1 MTAKEYL
8 SQARYLDARI
18 NTKIKQLEALNTLA
32 TSATS
37 VLTGMPHSPNKAT
50 SKMAD
55 IVDKIVDLQAEINR
69 DIDAL
74 VDLKGEMRSKLE
86 MVPAEDYKAI
96 LEMRY
101 LCFMS
106 WEQIAS
112 NLGLSVPYTYKLHD
126 RALKGFESRA
136 SPNRCSRI
144 CPRPLTRSRNPS
156 SRSQAKNGAL
166 QSPSDLSQM
175 RNTSTLP
182 CPMCSFSSIIQ
193 SPLSCS
199 HKEKTHR
206 PMSL

>member
-74 VDLKGEMRSKLE
+74 VDLKCEMRSKLE
-86 MVPAEDYKAI
+86 MVVVLPEPVAPPNKIKPDALPNVDKYFIKA
-96 LEMRY
+96 
-101 LCFMS
+101 
-106 WEQIAS
+106 
-112 NLGLSVPYTYKLHD
+112 G
-126 RALKGFESRA
+126 G
-136 SPNRCSRI
+136 
-144 CPRPLTRSRNPS
+144 
-156 SRSQAKNGAL
+156 
-166 QSPSDLSQM
+166 
-175 RNTSTLP
+175 
-182 CPMCSFSSIIQ
+182 
-193 SPLSCS
+193 
-199 HKEKTHR
+199 
-206 PMSL
+206 

>member
-106 WEQIAS
+106 WEQIAR

-136 SPNRCSRI
+136 
-144 CPRPLTRSRNPS
+144 
-156 SRSQAKNGAL
+156 
-166 QSPSDLSQM
+166 M
-175 RNTSTLP
+175 
-182 CPMCSFSSIIQ
+182 
-193 SPLSCS
+193 
-199 HKEKTHR
+199 
-206 PMSL
+206 

>member
-18 NTKIKQLEALNTLA
+18 NTKIKQLEALNALA

-69 DIDAL
+69 DIHAL

-136 SPNRCSRI
+136 
-144 CPRPLTRSRNPS
+144 
-156 SRSQAKNGAL
+156 
-166 QSPSDLSQM
+166 M
-175 RNTSTLP
+175 
-182 CPMCSFSSIIQ
+182 
-193 SPLSCS
+193 
-199 HKEKTHR
+199 
-206 PMSL
+206 

>member
-55 IVDKIVDLQAEINR
+55 IVDKIVDLQAEITR

-136 SPNRCSRI
+136 
-144 CPRPLTRSRNPS
+144 
-156 SRSQAKNGAL
+156 
-166 QSPSDLSQM
+166 M
-175 RNTSTLP
+175 
-182 CPMCSFSSIIQ
+182 
-193 SPLSCS
+193 
-199 HKEKTHR
+199 
-206 PMSL
+206 

>member
-101 LCFMS
+101 LCF
-106 WEQIAS
+106 IDRK
-112 NLGLSVPYTYKLHD
+112 SVV
-126 RALKGFESRA
+126 
-136 SPNRCSRI
+136 
-144 CPRPLTRSRNPS
+144 
-156 SRSQAKNGAL
+156 
-166 QSPSDLSQM
+166 
-175 RNTSTLP
+175 
-182 CPMCSFSSIIQ
+182 
-193 SPLSCS
+193 
-199 HKEKTHR
+199 
-206 PMSL
+206 

>member
-8 SQARYLDARI
+8 SQARYLDERI
-18 NTKIKQLEALNTLA
+18 NAKIKQVEALNTLA

-50 SKMAD
+50 SKMAN

-136 SPNRCSRI
+136 
-144 CPRPLTRSRNPS
+144 
-156 SRSQAKNGAL
+156 
-166 QSPSDLSQM
+166 M
-175 RNTSTLP
+175 
-182 CPMCSFSSIIQ
+182 
-193 SPLSCS
+193 
-199 HKEKTHR
+199 
-206 PMSL
+206 

>member
-69 DIDAL
+69 DIDSL

-136 SPNRCSRI
+136 
-144 CPRPLTRSRNPS
+144 
-156 SRSQAKNGAL
+156 
-166 QSPSDLSQM
+166 M
-175 RNTSTLP
+175 
-182 CPMCSFSSIIQ
+182 
-193 SPLSCS
+193 
-199 HKEKTHR
+199 
-206 PMSL
+206 

>member
-37 VLTGMPHSPNKAT
+37 VLTGMPHSHNKAT

-136 SPNRCSRI
+136 I
-144 CPRPLTRSRNPS
+144 
-156 SRSQAKNGAL
+156 
-166 QSPSDLSQM
+166 
-175 RNTSTLP
+175 
-182 CPMCSFSSIIQ
+182 
-193 SPLSCS
+193 
-199 HKEKTHR
+199 
-206 PMSL
+206 

>member
-74 VDLKGEMRSKLE
+74 VDLKGETRSKLE

-136 SPNRCSRI
+136 
-144 CPRPLTRSRNPS
+144 
-156 SRSQAKNGAL
+156 
-166 QSPSDLSQM
+166 M
-175 RNTSTLP
+175 
-182 CPMCSFSSIIQ
+182 
-193 SPLSCS
+193 
-199 HKEKTHR
+199 
-206 PMSL
+206 

>member
-1 MTAKEYL
+1 MTAKEYF

-136 SPNRCSRI
+136 
-144 CPRPLTRSRNPS
+144 
-156 SRSQAKNGAL
+156 
-166 QSPSDLSQM
+166 M
-175 RNTSTLP
+175 
-182 CPMCSFSSIIQ
+182 
-193 SPLSCS
+193 
-199 HKEKTHR
+199 
-206 PMSL
+206 

>member
-55 IVDKIVDLQAEINR
+55 IVDKIVDLQAEINW

-136 SPNRCSRI
+136 
-144 CPRPLTRSRNPS
+144 
-156 SRSQAKNGAL
+156 
-166 QSPSDLSQM
+166 M
-175 RNTSTLP
+175 
-182 CPMCSFSSIIQ
+182 
-193 SPLSCS
+193 
-199 HKEKTHR
+199 
-206 PMSL
+206 

>member
-106 WEQIAS
+106 WEQISS

-136 SPNRCSRI
+136 
-144 CPRPLTRSRNPS
+144 
-156 SRSQAKNGAL
+156 
-166 QSPSDLSQM
+166 M
-175 RNTSTLP
+175 
-182 CPMCSFSSIIQ
+182 
-193 SPLSCS
+193 
-199 HKEKTHR
+199 
-206 PMSL
+206 

>member
-32 TSATS
+32 TSVTS

-136 SPNRCSRI
+136 
-144 CPRPLTRSRNPS
+144 
-156 SRSQAKNGAL
+156 
-166 QSPSDLSQM
+166 M
-175 RNTSTLP
+175 
-182 CPMCSFSSIIQ
+182 
-193 SPLSCS
+193 
-199 HKEKTHR
+199 
-206 PMSL
+206 

>member
-74 VDLKGEMRSKLE
+74 VDLNGEMRSKLE

-136 SPNRCSRI
+136 
-144 CPRPLTRSRNPS
+144 
-156 SRSQAKNGAL
+156 
-166 QSPSDLSQM
+166 M
-175 RNTSTLP
+175 
-182 CPMCSFSSIIQ
+182 
-193 SPLSCS
+193 
-199 HKEKTHR
+199 
-206 PMSL
+206 

>member
-18 NTKIKQLEALNTLA
+18 NTKIRQLEALNTLA

-136 SPNRCSRI
+136 
-144 CPRPLTRSRNPS
+144 
-156 SRSQAKNGAL
+156 
-166 QSPSDLSQM
+166 M
-175 RNTSTLP
+175 
-182 CPMCSFSSIIQ
+182 
-193 SPLSCS
+193 
-199 HKEKTHR
+199 
-206 PMSL
+206 

>member
-86 MVPAEDYKAI
+86 MLPAEDYKAI

-136 SPNRCSRI
+136 
-144 CPRPLTRSRNPS
+144 
-156 SRSQAKNGAL
+156 
-166 QSPSDLSQM
+166 M
-175 RNTSTLP
+175 
-182 CPMCSFSSIIQ
+182 
-193 SPLSCS
+193 
-199 HKEKTHR
+199 
-206 PMSL
+206 